1 MQRSTNDMIFA
12 RTFSACV
19 FALWATAA
27 AASIPI
33 PDDYEPPY
41 HPEGKPLE
49 GLVITVD
56 PGHGGSSF
64 SEGYHGSARGINSR
78 VVEGDLNML
87 VSGLVY
93 HHLKDAGAE
102 VHLTRR
108 DDRKVT
114 LGDTGRAE
122 ELGART
128 DVAEETR
135 SHLFLSI
142 HHNSAPRRTAHG
154 VVILIWPT
162 DSEGEDQPLERA
174 FADIMREELM
184 KMVPWEE
191 EFGHYMIE
199 HPLVMNSDLPS
210 AVLEYGFLSNAEF
223 DEWVSG
229 PTAHKTEA
237 IATYNGVVRMWQEH
251 REELEALRDRLLPPP
266 DEEPEPKTEDENAFP
281 LGRPLGSVWGLDRP
295 ARTAEELRFAVDT
308 WRHSRVTD
316 RNTMYVDASV
326 EENEDGGFALTGW
339 AFHPNL
345 REGVAT
351 QLSRAAG
358 TEIDNG
364 MELLPDLPDGVSPFG
379 IVDIPMALTWGEP
392 REGAWVQTQLLYG
405 EPLFLL
411 RRDASEQY
419 FLVMGID
426 GYTGWVRKDAVRHLD
441 RDEFTELMTGPAA
454 RVVQNTMKDDFRIPP
469 ASRVMVEEVNGESVA
484 VTLAD
489 GSSWEMPAES
499 LHLPPETSPGEIAA
513 RTALDEYLYTPY
525 LFGGRS
531 TLGLDCSGL
540 SGAVWAAAG
549 AQLPRDAHQQ
559 SLVGQLVA
567 TPWYKDALQPGDVL
581 FFIDRSGRVIHSG
594 ISLGGLDFIH
604 ASPPEVHISSLDPD
618 SEHYSATWAEA
629 FATARRPMP

>member
-1 MQRSTNDMIFA
+1 MRAASLLLAVTLA
-12 RTFSACV
+12 T
-19 FALWATAA
+19 WTAA
-27 AASIPI
+27 GAASIPI
-33 PDDYEPPY
+33 PEDYEPPFR
-41 HPEGKPLE
+41 PEGRPLE

-87 VSGLVY
+87 VSGLLY
-93 HHLKDAGAE
+93 HHLRDAGAE

-128 DVAEETR
+128 DLAEETR

-174 FADIMREELM
+174 FADILREELM
-184 KMVPWEE
+184 EMVPWNE

-210 AVLEYGFLSNAEF
+210 AVVEYGFLSNAEF

-237 IATYNGVVRMWQEH
+237 IATYNAVVRMWQEY
-251 REELEALRDRLLPPP
+251 RQELEELRDEVLPPP
-266 DEEPEPKTEDENAFP
+266 AETTELPAVDDDVFP
-281 LGRPLGSVWGLDRP
+281 LGRPAGNVWWLDRT
-295 ARTAEELRFAVDT
+295 ARDAAELRHAVST
-308 WRHSRVTD
+308 WRNVTITD
-316 RNTMYVDASV
+316 RTTMHVDLQV
-326 EENEDGGFALTGW
+326 EEQGEDGRFALTGW

-345 REGVAT
+345 RQGAATLVSRVAG
-351 QLSRAAG
+351 S
-358 TEIDNG
+358 EIEDKVK
-364 MELLPDLPDGVSPFG
+364 LLPDLPEDMSPFG
-379 IVDIPMALTWGEP
+379 IVDIPMALTWGAP

-411 RRDASEQY
+411 RQSDAGDY
-419 FLVMGID
+419 FHVMGID

-441 RDEFTELMTGPAA
+441 RDEFTELMTGPTA
-454 RVVQNTMKDDFRIPP
+454 RVLKNTMKDDFRIPP
-469 ASRVMVEEVNGESVA
+469 ASRVMVEEIGGDT
-484 VTLAD
+484 VTVRLAD
-489 GSSWEMPAES
+489 GSTWEMPAES
-499 LHLPPETSPGEIAA
+499 LNLPVETSPGEIAA
-513 RTALDEYLYTPY
+513 RTALEEFLYVPY
-525 LFGGRS
+525 IFGGRS

-549 AQLPRDAHQQ
+549 VQLPRDANQQ
-559 SLVGQLVA
+559 SLTGQIVG
-567 TPWYKDALQPGDVL
+567 TPWYLDALMPGDVL
-581 FFIDRSGRVIHSG
+581 YFIDTGGRVIHSG
-594 ISLGGLDFIH
+594 ISLGGMDFIH
-604 ASPPEVHISSLDPD
+604 ASPPEVHITSLDPE
-618 SEHYSATWAEA
+618 SEHYSPTWAHA
-629 FATARRPMP
+629 FVTARRPAP